1 MTKQYSM
8 KATLK
13 QTISM
18 LIGYIEDEG
27 FTKEDKDFF
36 VEQVNLCLIKSLFLL
51 FWLVLPPFTL
61 STLILL
67 VVGS

>member
-36 VEQVNLCLIKSLFLL
+36 VEQVNLCLIKLASL
-51 FWLVLPPFTL
+51 
-61 STLILL
+61 
-67 VVGS
+67 